1 VKGLIKRPVWPLLT
15 ILALA
20 SWAALAQEPGDPS
33 RSIPIG
39 QRYID
44 TLPKS
49 SYPIPV
55 DRDLFGQGEQAT
67 GEYFIEAFPKP
78 SFRVGERCLE
88 RLCVIEAHGPTMH
101 PGPMDIVLRDETG
114 AELWRERAW
123 WLRGN
128 QQMRAYWLPVS
139 AAGGGRLE
147 VVQFDE
153 VQASCESR
161 LTEDAT
167 GGLFEVTAQ
176 PEPLA
181 VDEGFGL
188 LPTWHTLVE
197 EGGQL
202 RIGFAVP
209 VGEQRDIVV
218 RGRLDRIRGGTH
230 AVLQETFATEN
241 VGCVGRFSIPCG
253 KLRRGEYELHLS
265 AASADGVIAEH
276 KQQVHIRPR
285 GRTRARFGARY
296 TSLTHPAPVYVNLT
310 ETVPWA
316 DLWRGMKQ
324 RDVVVDFPGRPYRFV
339 FCAAPRMC
347 PAGPFP
353 TRG

>member
-1 VKGLIKRPVWPLLT
+1 MGLSHKLHVNPGTGSFPLDTVSPSRLPTTPRQRHLSPQRRRVRRERSAGPGLGREGCVQKAARTDPIRMPRSRRSRRHSPRIVHVHGTDRRPRAEVKGLIKRPVWPLLT

-55 DRDLFGQGEQAT
+55 DGDLFGQGEEAT

-153 VQASCESR
+153 VQ
-161 LTEDAT
+161 
-167 GGLFEVTAQ
+167 
-176 PEPLA
+176 
-181 VDEGFGL
+181 
-188 LPTWHTLVE
+188 
-197 EGGQL
+197 
-202 RIGFAVP
+202 I
-209 VGEQRDIVV
+209 
-218 RGRLDRIRGGTH
+218 
-230 AVLQETFATEN
+230 
-241 VGCVGRFSIPCG
+241 
-253 KLRRGEYELHLS
+253 
-265 AASADGVIAEH
+265 
-276 KQQVHIRPR
+276 
-285 GRTRARFGARY
+285 
-296 TSLTHPAPVYVNLT
+296 
-310 ETVPWA
+310 
-316 DLWRGMKQ
+316 
-324 RDVVVDFPGRPYRFV
+324 
-339 FCAAPRMC
+339 
-347 PAGPFP
+347 
-353 TRG
+353 